1 MENKHFTK
9 ISIYLPHLLHLIP
22 PFSLHLQPQTK
33 ASRVFPPVHN
43 TEINPKRESVEQKGA
58 SVWTV
63 VIVGLVISWLWGHN
77 TVVHTVVVDSHT
89 SFPAL
94 LSVSMEKLLC
104 CSRCGQAA
112 SPLPRLLYVPQNRGK
127 SRIKA
132 LLSPRL
138 WPYWGGVAGCFHR
151 DISCNLGFG
160 LHHAPPPLQKHH
172 SEVQFRTLEDLH
184 LCQADSR
191 RVSHRAT
198 ISLILHHIQLSF
210 FFHHSVSAPN
220 CPCEWIFKLCTI
232 KVAMTMAAACG
243 LVRCH
248 AVFFFPLQEKA
259 RLLCDKYWG
268 NAANYLRI

>member
-1 MENKHFTK
+1 MK
-9 ISIYLPHLLHLIP
+9 IEINIWQKNYIYLLQLSHFIP
-22 PFSLHLQPQTK
+22 PFSLHLHPQTK
-33 ASRVFPPVHN
+33 ASRMFPPVDN

-104 CSRCGQAA
+104 CSRCGQDA

-138 WPYWGGVAGCFHR
+138 RPYWGGVAGCFHR
-151 DISCNLGFG
+151 DVSCNLGFG
-160 LHHAPPPLQKHH
+160 LHHHPP
-172 SEVQFRTLEDLH
+172 
-184 LCQADSR
+184 
-191 RVSHRAT
+191 SHRRNT
-198 ISLILHHIQLSF
+198 IQRCSLGLRRTSISVKQILAGFLT
-210 FFHHSVSAPN
+210 V
-220 CPCEWIFKLCTI
+220 
-232 KVAMTMAAACG
+232 
-243 LVRCH
+243 
-248 AVFFFPLQEKA
+248 PLF
-259 RLLCDKYWG
+259 L
-268 NAANYLRI
+268 